1 MFANAA
7 RTVKSASVALALVL
21 AVGGSAALAQPGGG
35 GGRGPGGGGGMGGM
49 GMMMGGLGGMGG
61 RMGAPFSANDVDKF
75 APILNLTDEQ
85 KEAAKTLLVGHLS
98 AYQEQADA
106 FRKEMDRVREEFRE
120 TRDPSVWGGLREA
133 GTKLAEARKAMET
146 AYVADLKSILN
157 DDQIAAW
164 PKVEMMRRR
173 EQTINMGLMAGERV
187 DVIRIVDQLKPEPTV
202 MDELRPI
209 LEAYAADV
217 DRALQKR
224 NELFERGMQQGM
236 EMFQNGDTAGIQKM
250 FEEAREASTAV
261 RDTNRRYAR
270 QVEGALPPEL
280 AAKFAAEF
288 KRESFP
294 QVYRDRYPNQALKA
308 AAAFDDLDDAQKAS
322 IASLMESYQRDSATL
337 NEKGEKATEAQEAAF
352 NPAQMMQRGQGGG
365 PGGFGE
371 NPAMQEYRTARRELD
386 NRTVEALKA
395 ILNDQQRARL
405 PEQPGGGG
413 DGGPRMRQGGDNN
426 GDQMQRR
433 RGNAGNQPRANPPQ
447 QPRNN

>member
-1 MFANAA
+1 M
-7 RTVKSASVALALVL
+7 KSASLSVALIL
-21 AVGGSAALAQPGGG
+21 AVGGTAAVAQPGGGGG
-35 GGRGPGGGGGMGGM
+35 GGRGPGGGGM
-49 GMMMGGLGGMGG
+49 GMMMMGGMGGMGG
-61 RMGAPFSANDVDKF
+61 RMGAPFSPSDVDKF
-75 APILNLTDEQ
+75 APILNLTEEQ
-85 KEAAKTLLVGHLS
+85 KEAAKTLLTGHL
-98 AYQEQADA
+98 AGYQEKADE

-146 AYVADLKSILN
+146 AYVADLKAILN

-164 PKVEMMRRR
+164 PRVEMMRRR

-187 DVIRIVDQLKPEPTV
+187 DVIRIVDQLKPAPEV
-202 MDELRPI
+202 METLRPI
-209 LEAYAADV
+209 LDAYAGDV

-224 NELFERGMQQGM
+224 NELYERGMQQGM

-294 QVYRDRYPNQALKA
+294 QVYRDRYAAQALKA
-308 AAAFDDLDDAQKAS
+308 AAAFDDLDEAQKAS
-322 IASLMESYQRDSATL
+322 IASLMESYQRDSASL

-352 NPAQMMQRGQGGG
+352 NPAQMMQRGPGGG
-365 PGGFGE
+365 GGFGD
-371 NPAMQEYRTARRELD
+371 NPAMQEYRTARRDLD

-395 ILNDQQRARL
+395 ILNEQQRTRL
-405 PEQPGGGG
+405 PEQGGGG

-426 GDQMQRR
+426 NGDQMQRR
-433 RGNAGNQPRANPPQ
+433 RGNNGNTPRANPPQ